1 MTVQNFIPTLW
12 SARLL
17 ANLDKNHVYG
27 AVVNRDYEGEI
38 KRQGDTVKI
47 NQMGDITIGDYAKAD
62 IGSAEEL
69 TSSQKILTI
78 DQAKYFNFQVDSV
91 DQAQA
96 NIKLMDE
103 AMKRAGVAMADVVDK
118 HIAQSYL
125 EAGKALGDDTT
136 PIALTADNVYDTL
149 VDVATLLDEGNAPE
163 DGRFVIVPAFVHGLL
178 LKSDAFVRA
187 SELGDSV
194 VTKGF
199 IGEVAGMKV
208 YKSNNVP
215 NTAGTKFKVLA
226 GHPSAITMAEQ
237 VVDVRAYEP
246 EQRFS
251 DAVKGLHV
259 FGSKVV
265 QPNALAVLTIN
276 KG

>member
-1 MTVQNFIPTLW
+1 M
-12 SARLL
+12 
-17 ANLDKNHVYG
+17 
-27 AVVNRDYEGEI
+27 
-38 KRQGDTVKI
+38 
-47 NQMGDITIGDYAKAD
+47 
-62 IGSAEEL
+62 
-69 TSSQKILTI
+69 
-78 DQAKYFNFQVDSV
+78 
-91 DQAQA
+91 
-96 NIKLMDE
+96 
-103 AMKRAGVAMADVVDK
+103 
-118 HIAQSYL
+118 
-125 EAGKALGDDTT
+125 
-136 PIALTADNVYDTL
+136 YDTL